1 MVRFMA
7 GKLIVA
13 IIVFFSVEGCAMNM
27 QNSDT
32 KVLTGTIRV
41 VGNEPFPKVVLTL
54 GAKPDSATIDLQ
66 YLIVGPLKDS
76 LRRSYQG
83 KKLTL
88 EGSLCTSPDPVFK
101 NCFNA
106 AKVVDPVGKSTNK

>member
-1 MVRFMA
+1 MVRIMA

-13 IIVFFSVEGCAMNM
+13 IIVLFAVEGCAMDM
-27 QNSDT
+27 QNSDM

-41 VGNEPFPKVVLTL
+41 VGNQPFSSVVLTL
-54 GAKPDSATIDLQ
+54 GANPDIATIDQQ
-66 YLIVGPLKDS
+66 YLIVGPLRDS

-88 EGSLCTSPDPVFK
+88 EGALCTSPDPVFK
-101 NCFNA
+101 NCFNPA
-106 AKVVDPVGKSTNK
+106 RIVDSVGRSTKK